1 MANINWKFISFNW
14 KFVSIMI
21 AVLLLILAIFYVFK
35 NYVQPKMDPDYVAN
49 REYIPGDQ
57 REDVTEYIDVLMF
70 TVDWCP
76 HCKKAKP
83 VWNEFAG
90 TYDQKVVNGY
100 QINVKTINCTND
112 EDSQIKSLLDKY
124 NIEGFPTIKAIK
136 DGKVYDYDAKPETD
150 SLKQFLDMLTN

>member
-14 KFVSIMI
+14 KFISIMI

-49 REYIPGDQ
+49 REYVPGDQ

-76 HCKKAKP
+76 HCK
-83 VWNEFAG
+83 
-90 TYDQKVVNGY
+90 
-100 QINVKTINCTND
+100 
-112 EDSQIKSLLDKY
+112 
-124 NIEGFPTIKAIK
+124 
-136 DGKVYDYDAKPETD
+136 
-150 SLKQFLDMLTN
+150 

>member
-14 KFVSIMI
+14 KFISIMI

-49 REYIPGDQ
+49 REYVPGDQ

-100 QINVKTINCTND
+100 KINVKTINCTND
-112 EDSQIKSLLDKY
+112 EDTEVKNMVDKY
-124 NIEGFPTIKAIK
+124 DIEGFPTIILIINNQTIAF
-136 DGKVYDYDAKPETD
+136 DAEATTEN
-150 SLKQFLDMLTN
+150 LEQFVDNVLS